1 MQGTQQQLQSYMQGI
16 MRAQPGSVAAQ
27 LMQAQLAKM
36 AGVQAGVFPQAAA
49 ASGVQQQTL
58 AQEQARKKAV
68 FEAKLNLAQATTKA
82 ENIKQ
87 KLLVQPD
94 LSPYAT
100 PTVNDIYKWMAA
112 ALQMVITSTNKDV
125 VEQPLV
131 QYTAA
136 VYFMILRPRDPQQI
150 VSESGVWKSL
160 GRPQYNDAQR
170 SVFLIDLVVFP
181 LYYRLLLDIATNP
194 KDGETME
201 QQALRLLSLLDE
213 EAKSR
218 FRVTMNKSM
227 IIQNVDQ
234 CDVNTQWS
242 AALLQMAT
250 TQTPGGTQETID
262 SLYVTA
268 PTGDAESFDNANLL
282 APYTSVQTVNCYE
295 GSARGMP
302 VAIATVTTKVQSLG
316 NTVIVY
322 APFKGITDPA
332 PTISYGDK
340 TKYTLEGAKCIR
352 IGLDSSKPYTVL
364 CYENQQ
370 SSGYLSTIPEP
381 GIFYGSY
388 PGSKANPLTGAAVVS
403 SATAAA
409 NAAQIAAK
417 ATAAAAAGGGSTA
430 TGTTGPPPTGAGLE
444 TKDIADLIE
453 KGIAAYKGLTGAE
466 QAKVET
472 AVITKLR
479 TALPSLVES
488 NIRVAFV
495 KIKAATA
502 PNSADITVLGATT
515 EQLVF
520 IFEVIKQI
528 KAIQP
533 SATDNTSATGI
544 ATKAIEILR
553 AKLGNAGVVGAGL
566 LGTAG
571 GVIGAGLALQ
581 AFLASTPA
589 MIAAATTAA
598 AYLLGKRASK

>member
-1 MQGTQQQLQSYMQGI
+1 

-94 LSPYAT
+94 LSPYAI
-100 PTVNDIYKWMAA
+100 PTEREIYTWMAA

-131 QYTAA
+131 RYTAA

-218 FRVTMNKSM
+218 FRVTMNKST

-322 APFKGITDPA
+322 APSKGITDPA
-332 PTISYGDK
+332 RTISYGVK
-340 TKYTLEGAKCIR
+340 TKYTLEETKCIR
-352 IGLDSSKPYTVL
+352 IGLDSTKPYTVL

-370 SSGYLSTIPEP
+370 SSGFLSTIPVP
-381 GIFYGSY
+381 GFFYGSY
-388 PGSKANPLTGAAVVS
+388 PGSETNPLTGAAVVS
-403 SATAAA
+403 SATAAG

-417 ATAAAAAGGGSTA
+417 AKAAAAAGGGSTA
-430 TGTTGPPPTGAGLE
+430 TGTTGPPPTGTKAGLDP
-444 TKDIADLIE
+444 KDIADLIE
-453 KGIAAYKGLTGAE
+453 QGIAAYKGLTSAD
-466 QAKVET
+466 QAKVEA
-472 AVITKLR
+472 AVITELKI
-479 TALPSLVES
+479 AQKSLS
-488 NIRVAFV
+488 SLDDKNIQAAFV
-495 KIKAATA
+495 NIKAATA
-502 PNSADITVLGATT
+502 PGSADITVLGATT

-544 ATKAIEILR
+544 ATIAIDKLR
-553 AKLGNAGVVGAGL
+553 AKLGTAGVVGAGL
-566 LGTAG
+566 IGTASG
-571 GVIGAGLALQ
+571 LFGANLALQ

-589 MIAAATTAA
+589 MVAAATAAA
-598 AYLLGKRASK
+598 AYLFGKRASK